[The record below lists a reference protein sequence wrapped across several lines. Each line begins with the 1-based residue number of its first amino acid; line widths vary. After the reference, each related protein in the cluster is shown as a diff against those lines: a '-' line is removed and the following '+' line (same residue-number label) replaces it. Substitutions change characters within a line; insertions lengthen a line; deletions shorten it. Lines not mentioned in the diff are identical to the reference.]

1 MTRRLTIIAGPAVGT
16 VYELVDGQILVI
28 GRGAD
33 SDTTISDNRMS
44 RVHCRV
50 IVDGDS
56 TSVTDAGSSSGIF
69 VGGKKVDEQVLQP
82 GDILIAGRTQFRYD
96 LGDEENISGAEA
108 TISDLDVAAPAATPT
123 ASSSSSLVDLVGST
137 IHHYR
142 VDEIIAKGNTGMVY
156 LATDLKKDRVC
167 ALKVMP
173 PTFASDDD
181 QKAHFIRAMKTMMP
195 IRHDHIV
202 EIYSAGKEGVFCWVA
217 MEYVEGISLA
227 EVIHQ
232 VGVEG
237 MLDWK
242 EVWRVGVQVGRALHE
257 ASRHKVVHRNLTPV
271 NILRRK
277 VDRACL
283 VGDMMLAKALEG
295 TLAVQI
301 TKPSQ
306 LIGDVPFMSPERI
319 QGQDNIDTRSDIY
332 GLGATMYALLTG
344 RPPSEGGSLPE
355 LVQNVREKEPAK
367 PKEYQLS
374 VDDLFQDMVMKM
386 LAKNPDDR
394 YDSPD
399 QLLRELNRIG
409 KFNSLEADWSGWQD

>member
-1 MTRRLTIIAGPAVGT
+1 MTRRLTVIAGPAAGT
-16 VYELVDGQILVI
+16 VYELADGQILVI

-33 SDTTISDNRMS
+33 SDTTIDDNRMS

-56 TSVTDAGSSSGIF
+56 TSVADAGSSSGIF
-69 VGGKKVDEQVLQP
+69 VGGEKVDEHILQP
-82 GDILIAGRTQFRYD
+82 GDILMAGRTQFRYD
-96 LGDEENISGAEA
+96 LGDGANLPSAEA
-108 TISDLDVAAPAATPT
+108 TISDLDVAPPEATP
-123 ASSSSSLVDLVGST
+123 ASPASPSLVDLVGSMV
-137 IHHYR
+137 HDYR
-142 VDEIIAKGNTGMVY
+142 VEEIIARGNTGMVY
-156 LATDLKKDRVC
+156 KATDTKKDQVC

-181 QKAHFIRAMKTMMP
+181 QKARFIRAMKTMMP
-195 IRHDHIV
+195 IKHEHIV
-202 EIYSAGKEGVFCWVA
+202 EIYNAGKEGVFCWVA
-217 MEYVEGISLA
+217 MEYVDGSSLA
-227 EVIHQ
+227 EVIQ
-232 VGVEG
+232 QIGVEG

-257 ASRHKVVHRNLTPV
+257 ASNHKVVHRNLTPA

-277 VDRACL
+277 AARACL
-283 VGDMMLAKALEG
+283 VGDLMLAKAMEG

-301 TKPSQ
+301 TKPGQ
-306 LIGDVPFMSPERI
+306 LIGEVPFMSPERTR
-319 QGQDNIDTRSDIY
+319 GQDNIDTRSDIY

-355 LVQNVREKEPAK
+355 LIQKVREQEPTK
-367 PKEYQLS
+367 PKEYQLAI
-374 VDDLFQDMVMKM
+374 DELFQDVVMKM

-409 KFNSLEADWSGWQD
+409 KFNNLEADWSGWQG

>member
-1 MTRRLTIIAGPAVGT
+1 
-16 VYELVDGQILVI
+16 
-28 GRGAD
+28 
-33 SDTTISDNRMS
+33 
-44 RVHCRV
+44 
-50 IVDGDS
+50 
-56 TSVTDAGSSSGIF
+56 
-69 VGGKKVDEQVLQP
+69 
-82 GDILIAGRTQFRYD
+82 
-96 LGDEENISGAEA
+96 
-108 TISDLDVAAPAATPT
+108 
-123 ASSSSSLVDLVGST
+123 
-137 IHHYR
+137 
-142 VDEIIAKGNTGMVY
+142 
-156 LATDLKKDRVC
+156 
-167 ALKVMP
+167 
-173 PTFASDDD
+173 
-181 QKAHFIRAMKTMMP
+181 
-195 IRHDHIV
+195 
-202 EIYSAGKEGVFCWVA
+202 
-217 MEYVEGISLA
+217 
-227 EVIHQ
+227 
-232 VGVEG
+232 

-257 ASRHKVVHRNLTPV
+257 ASRHKVVHRNLTPA

-301 TKPSQ
+301 TQPGQ
-306 LIGDVPFMSPERI
+306 LIGDIPFMSPERTR
-319 QGQDNIDTRSDIY
+319 GQDDIDTRSDIY